1 LLSGRPGSGSP
12 GDMAEEEDRSGGR
25 AGERLAAG
33 GRLPPRCGGGGRP
46 GERLDDR
53 RPGDTIGG

>member
-1 LLSGRPGSGSP
+1 
-12 GDMAEEEDRSGGR
+12 MAEEEERSGGR

-46 GERLDDR
+46 GEMLDDR